1 MLGPVLDAA
10 VTGKA
15 TDAAKIDAAKIAAVL
30 SVNCL
35 EFGVRVKIPTY
46 LKLHSLFLGPGF
58 RFAMRNA
65 RAASICCW
73 K

>member
-15 TDAAKIDAAKIAAVL
+15 TDAAKIAAVL

-35 EFGVRVKIPTY
+35 DM
-46 LKLHSLFLGPGF
+46 
-58 RFAMRNA
+58 AMGSGHFSGCRL
-65 RAASICCW
+65 ST
-73 K
+73 